1 MGTAFHRSYP
11 IPQTGLLLTSTVLA
25 IVPAGEPGIVLP
37 RRGNDAGRGRVAPAL
52 PLLPGAA
59 AGLGLAAGPFP
70 PVVPASAAIIAGL
83 AAGLFLLMAVVP
95 MLMAAAPFRSA
106 AAVHSIPAATAVPTA
121 AAISTAAAAAKQ

>member
-25 IVPAGEPGIVLP
+25 IVPAREPGIVLP

-59 AGLGLAAGPFP
+59 AGLRLAAGPFP

-106 AAVHSIPAATAVPTA
+106 AAVHSVPAAFPTA

>member
-25 IVPAGEPGIVLP
+25 IVPAREPGIVLP

-59 AGLGLAAGPFP
+59 AGLFP

-106 AAVHSIPAATAVPTA
+106 AAVHSVPAAIPTA